1 MTLHPDDLAAHYER
15 LADDFEESWAHSPAF
30 VTWMNRCI
38 GTRLALR
45 PGDRAADIGCGSGLY
60 ARSMAE
66 YAVTVVCVDP
76 STKMLAKLP
85 TRPSLVPVRASIEDL
100 AEGAVQLPHA
110 GRLDAVL
117 AKDVIHHAR
126 DVPMA
131 LRTLAALLAP
141 GGRLVIVTWPLRID
155 YPLFGKA
162 VEQHERAYIDPDDMA
177 RVLTD
182 CGLRVEVTCERY
194 HLSIAKEQWLAWVAN
209 RFMSLL
215 CAFDDD
221 ELAEGLSEIDARY
234 PGPVIGFEGRF
245 VFTCAS
251 GQEDVSRG

>member
-1 MTLHPDDLAAHYER
+1 MTLQPDDLAAHYER

-30 VTWMNRCI
+30 VSWMNRRI
-38 GTRLALR
+38 GIRLDLQ
-45 PGDRAADIGCGSGLY
+45 PQDRAADIGCGSGLY

-66 YAVTVVCVDP
+66 HALTVVCVDP

-85 TRPSLVPVRASIEDL
+85 TTPSFVPVRASIEDL
-100 AEGAVQLPHA
+100 ATGSVQLPHA
-110 GRLDAVL
+110 GRLDGVL

-131 LRTLAALLAP
+131 LRTLASLLAP

-155 YPLFGKA
+155 YPLFDKA
-162 VEQHERAYIDPDDMA
+162 VKKHEQAYIDPEDMA
-177 RVLTD
+177 RVLTG

-194 HLSIAKEQWLAWVAN
+194 PLSIPKKQWLAWVAN

-215 CAFDDD
+215 CTFDDD
-221 ELAEGLSEIDARY
+221 ELADGLREIDTRH
-234 PGPVIGFEGRF
+234 PGPVIEFEGRF
-245 VFTCAS
+245 IFTHA
-251 GQEDVSRG
+251 RG